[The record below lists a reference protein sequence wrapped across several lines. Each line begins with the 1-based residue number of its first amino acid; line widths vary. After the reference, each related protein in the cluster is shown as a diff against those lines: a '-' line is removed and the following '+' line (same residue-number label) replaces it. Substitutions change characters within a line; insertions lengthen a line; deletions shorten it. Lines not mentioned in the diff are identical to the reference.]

1 MKADRAFNFKI
12 LDLAVAVQEF
22 MVDMVWRQI
31 TLFVIKHVRV
41 IRARFVAVIRII
53 IEYSAFTI
61 RIQVKRDF
69 FYIRFLLFKFK
80 NIKLE
85 FKF

>member
-1 MKADRAFNFKI
+1 M
-12 LDLAVAVQEF
+12 AVQEF
-22 MVDMVWRQI
+22 MVDMVWHRI
-31 TLFVIKHVRV
+31 TPFVIKLVQV

-69 FYIRFLLFKFK
+69 FLHKIFLFFKFIEK
-80 NIKLE
+80 RLN
-85 FKF
+85 